1 MINIFDRPATARPG
15 MKGVAAG
22 LTLAVLVAIVASC
35 GGGVGTGGTGS
46 FGSAPVSGFG
56 SIFVGGVEFD
66 DSRAAVF
73 DDEGAA
79 LPTGGTPIRL
89 GMIAEVEGSAVTIG
103 PAGPMAVASTVHIA
117 RLAVGP
123 AANVDIPGH
132 ALTVL
137 GQTLQVNGSTVF
149 DPTLHGGLAGLHA
162 GDTVSVH
169 ALADAAGRPV
179 ATRIEPAAPGEA
191 WRLRGFVSALNT
203 QAKRFA
209 IGTATL
215 DYGTASNVPADL
227 ADQQFVQVRLAG
239 VGAGGVL
246 QVNSF
251 LPASAAPSD
260 SASVVTEGVVAA
272 LTPGAAFRIGALAID
287 ITGAVVLPGPAALV
301 SGAQAQVEGRLQART
316 LVADK
321 VTVLT
326 TQAVDQRSYQLAG
339 TVSALNAVNQTF
351 VVRNVSVDYST
362 AHFANGSAAT
372 LANPNVSVH
381 LQGSLSADG
390 TMVQAKQIS
399 FP

>member
-1 MINIFDRPATARPG
+1 
-15 MKGVAAG
+15 
-22 LTLAVLVAIVASC
+22 
-35 GGGVGTGGTGS
+35 GTGS

-73 DDEGAA
+73 DDDGVA
-79 LPTGGTPIRL
+79 LRAGGTPMRL
-89 GMIAEVEGSAVTIG
+89 GMITEVEGGAVSAG
-103 PAGPMAVASTVHIA
+103 PAGPTAVASAVHIA

-123 AANVDIPGH
+123 AANVDIAGH
-132 ALTVL
+132 TLTVL

-149 DPTLHGGLAGLHA
+149 DPALHGGLAGLHA
-162 GDTVSVH
+162 GDMVSVH

-179 ATRIEPAAPGEA
+179 ATRIEPAASGEA
-191 WRLRGFVSALNT
+191 WRLRGFVSATNA
-203 QAKRFA
+203 QAKRFT

-215 DYGTASNVPADL
+215 DYGTASNIPTDL

-239 VGAGGVL
+239 AGAGGVL
-246 QVNSF
+246 QVSSF
-251 LPASAAPSD
+251 LPASAAPPD

-272 LTPGAAFRIGALAID
+272 LNPGAAFRIGALAVD
-287 ITGAVVLPGPAALV
+287 ITGAVVLPGPVALV
-301 SGAQAQVEGRLQART
+301 AGAQAQVEGRLQAGM

-326 TQAVDQRSYQLAG
+326 TQAADQRSYQLAG
-339 TVSALNAVNQTF
+339 TVSALNAANLTF
-351 VVRNVSVDYST
+351 VVRNVGVDYST
-362 AHFANGSAAT
+362 AHFSNGSAVT
-372 LANPNVSVH
+372 LADPNVSVH